1 MPYVNIKVTDLGVT
15 RAQKAA
21 LIAGVTRLLQE
32 VLDKDP
38 AATFVLIDEVDT
50 DNWGTGG
57 EQVSER
63 RKRLGR

>member
-1 MPYVNIKVTDLGVT
+1 MPYVNIQVTDLGVT
-15 RAQKAA
+15 RAQKAE

-32 VLDKDP
+32 VLNKDP
-38 AATFVLIDEVDT
+38 ASTFVLIDEVNT

-63 RKRLGR
+63 RKRLGH